1 MLNFKGESM
10 IPRTIHYCWFGGK
23 PLPDKVQNNIASW
36 KKYCPDYKIIQWDE
50 SNYDVKKN
58 DYISQAYA
66 KKKYAFV
73 SDFARLDIIQEH
85 GGIYLDTDVEL
96 IKFLDDLRQY
106 ESFFGLEEVCRVN
119 TGLGFGS
126 VKNSDI
132 VDRLKAQY
140 YDQSFIVNGSA
151 NLKTCI
157 DYSAPVFQELGITSE
172 NKTQYFHHSRIA
184 VFATEVFCP
193 QSIETGK
200 TTITDKTVSIHH
212 YDSSWKKHPQ
222 MSKFFTKYKVR
233 IRKTIDKIFGKG
245 TYNKIKTRILK

>member
-1 MLNFKGESM
+1 M
-10 IPRTIHYCWFGGK
+10 IPKTIHYCWFGGK
-23 PLPDKVQNNIASW
+23 PLPKSVKDNIKTW
-36 KKYCPDYKIIQWDE
+36 KKQCPNYKIIQWDE
-50 SNYDVKKN
+50 SNYDISAN
-58 DYISQAYA
+58 DYTRQAYERG
-66 KKKYAFV
+66 KYAFV
-73 SDFARLDIIQEH
+73 TDYARLEIVHEY

-96 IKFLDDLRQY
+96 IKPLDAFLKYDA
-106 ESFFGLEEVCRVN
+106 FFAMEEAGRVA